1 MPAVLAL
8 HGRFKA
14 RGLRVSGVSDFD
26 TTEPPESERKGVTD
40 VALAEKMDYPTYL
53 DENSVWS
60 KKHRVAEI
68 PAFLVVNRDG
78 KVVFRHR
85 GKLLVDSPV
94 YLEMAKAIEKSL

>member
-1 MPAVLAL
+1 VPAVLAL
-8 HGRFKA
+8 HGRFQA

-26 TTEPPESERKGVTD
+26 TTEPESERKGVTD
-40 VALAEKMDYPTYL
+40 AALAEKMDYPTYL
-53 DENSVWS
+53 DDNSVWS
-60 KKHRVAEI
+60 KKHGVAEI

-78 KVVFRHR
+78 KIVFRHR